1 MVGGAFSPS
10 LDLKRF
16 FEVSDEPDDERERPI
31 QGPGDLLPRQQEL
44 GACGQVTACHASKR
58 SPRM

>member
-16 FEVSDEPDDERERPI
+16 FEVSDEPDDERKRPI
-31 QGPGDLLPRQQEL
+31 QGPR
-44 GACGQVTACHASKR
+44 
-58 SPRM
+58 